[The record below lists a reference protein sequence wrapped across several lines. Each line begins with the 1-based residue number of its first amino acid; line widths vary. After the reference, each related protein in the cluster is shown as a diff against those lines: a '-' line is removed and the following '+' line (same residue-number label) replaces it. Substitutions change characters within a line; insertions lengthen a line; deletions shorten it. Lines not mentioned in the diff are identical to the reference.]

1 MILLELGFEYD
12 TTSRVLVT
20 ERPGTNELRVMGV
33 STPAVRAYG
42 SDGGMVREFHIHAP
56 RSIFTEDPE
65 DFRTNL
71 SMSYRAAKNGG
82 GLDPEWAT
90 WLDRIN
96 PYLETNVSWQH
107 PIIAP
112 GASIRFYHP
121 DGPGSSWVWKDTVKT
136 VAAIIKQ

>member
-20 ERPGTNELRVMGV
+20 ERLGTRDLRVMGI

-56 RSIFTEDPE
+56 TSVFTDDLQ

-71 SMSYRAAKNGG
+71 SMAYRVATQGG
-82 GLDPEWAT
+82 SLDPEWAT

-96 PYLETNVSWQH
+96 PYKETSDSWRQ
-107 PIIAP
+107 PTVAV
-112 GASIRFYHP
+112 GTSFRFYHP
-121 DGPGSSWVWKDTVKT
+121 DGPEGNWVWKDTVKT
-136 VAAIIKQ
+136 VAAIIKP